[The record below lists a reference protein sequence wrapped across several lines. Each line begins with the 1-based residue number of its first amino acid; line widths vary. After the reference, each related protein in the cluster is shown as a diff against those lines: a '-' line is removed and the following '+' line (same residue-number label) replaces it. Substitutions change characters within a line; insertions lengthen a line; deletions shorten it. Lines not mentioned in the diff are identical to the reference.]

1 MKYIITSI
9 SIISLALL
17 IILLKSISNTDF
29 ISGNSFQ
36 ILIKINLF
44 FVTLLFTVIAYQI
57 YHLANEVKKEVSG
70 SRLTVRLVSSYAFM
84 IIVPLLVLYFVSVN
98 FLTKSI
104 ESWFNVK
111 VESAL
116 EGGLN
121 IGQKTLDIMRKD
133 IELKSRSIAYTLSN
147 SEENDFSFIL
157 SDLREKFDIYDAMVI
172 DESGKVISLASREY
186 ADVDLK
192 IPEKEELMIADTG
205 FHGKIDVD
213 ENNQIFLKT
222 YQSLNL
228 RNSSNNKKYLLINQK
243 VPDAISQV
251 AISVES
257 VYEEYQALTYSRN
270 SLKVLY
276 QISLSIILFLAVLL
290 SISLALYFSRRF
302 TLPISIL
309 SNATEEI
316 AKGKFDKRIPEQG
329 KDELGM
335 LVRSFN
341 SMTNNLQEANK
352 TLELNRKRIENSRNF
367 LESIINNMS
376 SGIVVIDEKNNVRL
390 FNKLSSVLLK
400 VDLEKYMGQRF
411 NQILEHNNLLTDL
424 VGFMNRQTT
433 TDKDLGK
440 NNLIL
445 KLNQKILSFQI
456 TTQENTIG
464 AKYILLI
471 DDITEITKAQ
481 RNEAWSEVAR
491 RLAHEIKN
499 PLTPIQLSAERIDYK
514 FSNKLQNEDKKILG
528 EITKTIVNQV
538 VAIKNMVN
546 EFTEYSRSPVLK
558 RESVD
563 LISLINEVIRLYEKN
578 DLEVSLSS
586 RYKTFRFECD
596 QTKLRQVI
604 VNLIQNAYEAKK
616 EKVKSIIDIKL
627 SKNKEYIQISFK
639 DNGIGFNNE
648 IDPFEPY
655 VTTKKTGTGLGL
667 AVVRKIIEE
676 HNGNIII
683 KNNERSGVTVKLQF
697 KLQDEKSN

>member
-157 SDLREKFDIYDAMVI
+157 SDLREKFDIYDAMII

-186 ADVDLK
+186 TDVDLK

-205 FHGKIDVD
+205 FHGNIDVD

-400 VDLEKYMGQRF
+400 VDLEKYIGQRF
-411 NQILEHNNLLTDL
+411 TQILEHNNLLTDL

-433 TDKDLGK
+433 TNKDLGK
-440 NNLIL
+440 NNFTL
-445 KLNQKILSFQI
+445 KINQKILSFQI
-456 TTQENTIG
+456 TTQAHTVD

-471 DDITEITKAQ
+471 DDITDITKAQ
-481 RNEAWSEVAR
+481 RNEAWAEVAR

-546 EFTEYSRSPVLK
+546 EFTEYSRSPMLK

-627 SKNKEYIQISFK
+627 SKNKEYMQISFK
-639 DNGIGFNNE
+639 DNGIGFNSE

-667 AVVRKIIEE
+667 AVVKKIIEE

-697 KLQDEKSN
+697 KLQNEKSN

>member
-84 IIVPLLVLYFVSVN
+84 IIIPLLVLYFVSVN

-133 IELKSRSIAYTLSN
+133 IELKSRSIAYSLSN

-157 SDLREKFDIYDAMVI
+157 SDLREKFDIYDAMII

-186 ADVDLK
+186 TDVDLK

-205 FHGKIDVD
+205 FHGNIDVD

-228 RNSSNNKKYLLINQK
+228 INSNNNKKYLLINQK

-276 QISLSIILFLAVLL
+276 QISLSIILFLAILL

-400 VDLEKYMGQRF
+400 VDLEKYIGQRF
-411 NQILEHNNLLTDL
+411 TQILEHNNLLTDL
-424 VGFMNRQTT
+424 VGFMNRQTST
-433 TDKDLGK
+433 NKDLGK
-440 NNLIL
+440 NNFTL
-445 KLNQKILSFQI
+445 KINQKILSFQI
-456 TTQENTIG
+456 TTQAHTVD

-471 DDITEITKAQ
+471 DDITDITKAQ
-481 RNEAWSEVAR
+481 RNEAWAEVAR

-538 VAIKNMVN
+538 LAIKNMVN
-546 EFTEYSRSPVLK
+546 EFTEYSRSPILK

-616 EKVKSIIDIKL
+616 EKVKSTIDIKL
-627 SKNKEYIQISFK
+627 SKNKEYVQISFK
-639 DNGIGFNNE
+639 DNGIGFNSE

-667 AVVRKIIEE
+667 AVVKKIIEE

-697 KLQDEKSN
+697 KLQNEKSN

>member
-157 SDLREKFDIYDAMVI
+157 SDLREKFDIYDAMII

-186 ADVDLK
+186 TDVDLK

-205 FHGKIDVD
+205 FHGNIDVD

-228 RNSSNNKKYLLINQK
+228 INSNNKKYLLINQK

-276 QISLSIILFLAVLL
+276 QISLSIILFLAILL

-400 VDLEKYMGQRF
+400 VDLEKYIGQRF
-411 NQILEHNNLLTDL
+411 TQILEHNNLLTDL

-433 TDKDLGK
+433 TNKDLGK
-440 NNLIL
+440 NNFTL
-445 KLNQKILSFQI
+445 KINQKILSFQI
-456 TTQENTIG
+456 TTQAHTVD

-471 DDITEITKAQ
+471 DDITDITKAQ
-481 RNEAWSEVAR
+481 RNEAWAEVAR

-546 EFTEYSRSPVLK
+546 EFTEYSRSPMLK

-616 EKVKSIIDIKL
+616 EKVKSTIDIKL
-627 SKNKEYIQISFK
+627 SKNKEYVQISFK
-639 DNGIGFNNE
+639 DNGIGFNSE

-667 AVVRKIIEE
+667 AVVKKIIEE

-683 KNNERSGVTVKLQF
+683 KNNERSGVTVKLEF
-697 KLQDEKSN
+697 KLQNEKSN

>member
-157 SDLREKFDIYDAMVI
+157 SDLREKFDIYDAMII

-186 ADVDLK
+186 TDVDLK

-205 FHGKIDVD
+205 FHGNIDVD

-228 RNSSNNKKYLLINQK
+228 INSNNNKKYLLINQK

-276 QISLSIILFLAVLL
+276 QISLSIILFLAILL

-400 VDLEKYMGQRF
+400 VDLEKYIGQRF
-411 NQILEHNNLLTDL
+411 TQILEHNNLLTDL

-440 NNLIL
+440 NNFTL

-456 TTQENTIG
+456 TTQAHTVD

-481 RNEAWSEVAR
+481 RNEAWAEVAR

-546 EFTEYSRSPVLK
+546 EFTEYSRSPMLK

-639 DNGIGFNNE
+639 DNGIGFNSE

-667 AVVRKIIEE
+667 AVVKKIIEE

-697 KLQDEKSN
+697 KLQNEKSN

>member
-157 SDLREKFDIYDAMVI
+157 SDLREKFDIYDAMII

-186 ADVDLK
+186 TDVDLK

-205 FHGKIDVD
+205 FHGNIDVD

-222 YQSLNL
+222 YQSLDL
-228 RNSSNNKKYLLINQK
+228 INSNNNKKYLLINQK

-276 QISLSIILFLAVLL
+276 QISLSIILFLAILL

-400 VDLEKYMGQRF
+400 VDLEKYIGQRF
-411 NQILEHNNLLTDL
+411 TQILEHNNLLTDL

-433 TDKDLGK
+433 TNKDLG
-440 NNLIL
+440 NNNFTL
-445 KLNQKILSFQI
+445 KINQKILSFQI
-456 TTQENTIG
+456 TTQAHTVD

-471 DDITEITKAQ
+471 DDITDITKAQ
-481 RNEAWSEVAR
+481 RNEAWAEVAR

-514 FSNKLQNEDKKILG
+514 FSKKLQNEDKKILG

-546 EFTEYSRSPVLK
+546 EFTEYSRSPMLK

-616 EKVKSIIDIKL
+616 EKVKSTIDIKL
-627 SKNKEYIQISFK
+627 SKNKEYVQISFK
-639 DNGIGFNNE
+639 DNGIGFNSE

-667 AVVRKIIEE
+667 AVVKKIIEE

-697 KLQDEKSN
+697 KLQNEKSN

>member
-9 SIISLALL
+9 SVISLALL

-186 ADVDLK
+186 TDVDLK

-205 FHGKIDVD
+205 FHGNIDVD

-222 YQSLNL
+222 YQSLDLIN
-228 RNSSNNKKYLLINQK
+228 SNNIKKYLLINQK

-276 QISLSIILFLAVLL
+276 QISLSIILFLAILL

-352 TLELNRKRIENSRNF
+352 TLELSRKRIENSRNF

-400 VDLEKYMGQRF
+400 VDLEKYIGQRF
-411 NQILEHNNLLTDL
+411 TQILEHNNLLTDL

-440 NNLIL
+440 NNLTL

-456 TTQENTIG
+456 TTQAHTVD

-481 RNEAWSEVAR
+481 RNEAWAEVAR

-616 EKVKSIIDIKL
+616 EKVKSTIDIKL
-627 SKNKEYIQISFK
+627 SKNKEYVQISFK
-639 DNGIGFNNE
+639 DNGIGFNSE

-667 AVVRKIIEE
+667 AVVKKIIEE

-683 KNNERSGVTVKLQF
+683 KNNERNGVTVKLEF
-697 KLQDEKSN
+697 KLQNEKSN

>member
-9 SIISLALL
+9 SVISLALL

-186 ADVDLK
+186 TDVDLK

-228 RNSSNNKKYLLINQK
+228 RNPSNNKKYLLINQK

-276 QISLSIILFLAVLL
+276 QISLSIILFLAILL

-400 VDLEKYMGQRF
+400 VDLEKYIGQRF
-411 NQILEHNNLLTDL
+411 TQILEHNNLLTDL

-440 NNLIL
+440 NNLTL

-456 TTQENTIG
+456 TIQENTVD

-481 RNEAWSEVAR
+481 RNEAWAEVAR

-639 DNGIGFNNE
+639 DNGIGFNSE

-667 AVVRKIIEE
+667 AVVKKIIEE

-697 KLQDEKSN
+697 KLQNEKSN

>member
-157 SDLREKFDIYDAMVI
+157 SDLREKFDIYDAMII

-186 ADVDLK
+186 TDVDLK

-205 FHGKIDVD
+205 FHGNIDVD

-222 YQSLNL
+222 YQSLDL
-228 RNSSNNKKYLLINQK
+228 INSNNNKKYLLINQK

-276 QISLSIILFLAVLL
+276 QISLSIILFLAILL

-400 VDLEKYMGQRF
+400 VDLEKYIGQRF
-411 NQILEHNNLLTDL
+411 TQILEHNNLLTDL

-433 TDKDLGK
+433 TNKDLGK
-440 NNLIL
+440 NNFTL
-445 KLNQKILSFQI
+445 KINQKILSFQI
-456 TTQENTIG
+456 TTQAHTVD

-471 DDITEITKAQ
+471 DDITDITKAQ
-481 RNEAWSEVAR
+481 RNEAWAEVAR

-627 SKNKEYIQISFK
+627 SKNKEYMQISFK
-639 DNGIGFNNE
+639 DNGIGFNSE

-667 AVVRKIIEE
+667 AVVKKIIEE

-697 KLQDEKSN
+697 KLQNEKSN

>member
-9 SIISLALL
+9 SVISLALL

-186 ADVDLK
+186 TDVDLK

-276 QISLSIILFLAVLL
+276 QISLSIILFLAILL

-400 VDLEKYMGQRF
+400 VDLEKYIGQRF
-411 NQILEHNNLLTDL
+411 TQILEHNNLLTDL

-440 NNLIL
+440 NNLTL

-456 TTQENTIG
+456 TIQENTVD

-481 RNEAWSEVAR
+481 RNEAWAEVAR

-639 DNGIGFNNE
+639 DNGIGFNSE

-667 AVVRKIIEE
+667 AVVKKIIEE

-697 KLQDEKSN
+697 KLQNEKSN

>member
-157 SDLREKFDIYDAMVI
+157 SDLREKFDIYDAMII

-186 ADVDLK
+186 TDVDLK

-205 FHGKIDVD
+205 FHGNIDVD

-228 RNSSNNKKYLLINQK
+228 INSNNKKYLLINQK

-400 VDLEKYMGQRF
+400 VDLEKYIGQRF
-411 NQILEHNNLLTDL
+411 TQILEHNNLLTDL

-440 NNLIL
+440 NNLTL

-456 TTQENTIG
+456 TIQENTVD

-481 RNEAWSEVAR
+481 RNEAWAEVAR

-627 SKNKEYIQISFK
+627 SKNKEYMQISFK
-639 DNGIGFNNE
+639 DNGIGFNSE

-667 AVVRKIIEE
+667 AVVKKIIEE

-697 KLQDEKSN
+697 KLQNEKSN

>member
-157 SDLREKFDIYDAMVI
+157 SDLREKFDIYDAMII
-172 DESGKVISLASREY
+172 DESGKIISLASREY
-186 ADVDLK
+186 TDIDLK

-205 FHGKIDVD
+205 FHGNIDVD

-228 RNSSNNKKYLLINQK
+228 INSNNNKKYLLINQK

-276 QISLSIILFLAVLL
+276 QISLSIILFLAILL

-400 VDLEKYMGQRF
+400 VDLEKYIGQRF
-411 NQILEHNNLLTDL
+411 TQILEHNNLLTDL

-440 NNLIL
+440 NNLTL

-456 TTQENTIG
+456 TTQEHTVD

-481 RNEAWSEVAR
+481 RNEAWAEVAR

-546 EFTEYSRSPVLK
+546 EFTEYSRSPILK

-563 LISLINEVIRLYEKN
+563 LISLINEVIMLYEKD
-578 DLEVSLSS
+578 DLEVYLSS

-616 EKVKSIIDIKL
+616 EKVKSTIDIKL
-627 SKNKEYIQISFK
+627 SKNKEYLQISFI
-639 DNGIGFNNE
+639 DNGIGFNSE

-667 AVVRKIIEE
+667 AVVKKIIEE

-697 KLQDEKSN
+697 KL